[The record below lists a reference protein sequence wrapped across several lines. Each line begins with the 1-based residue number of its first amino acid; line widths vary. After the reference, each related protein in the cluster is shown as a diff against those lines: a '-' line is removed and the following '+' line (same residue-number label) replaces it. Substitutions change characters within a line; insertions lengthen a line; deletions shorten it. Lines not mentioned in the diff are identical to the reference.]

1 MNKEIS
7 KIDKRHQLPWYS
19 ISLLL
24 TILGAV
30 SIILLF
36 GVYFYNEHGIVFWCI
51 IVAWIA
57 ILLGAAMEIGRQEKL
72 RRKIENEKEQLI
84 IDLSQA
90 LAKNKKEKETK

>member
-1 MNKEIS
+1 MNKEIN
-7 KIDKRHQLPWYS
+7 KVTKRHQLPWYS

-36 GVYFYNEHGIVFWCI
+36 GVYFYNEQGIVFWSI

-72 RRKIENEKEQLI
+72 RRKMESEKEQLI
-84 IDLSQA
+84 IELSQA